1 MALSRSEIE
10 ILIKA
15 RNEAQGAFDNLSKQ
29 VSSVTGSATQATKAI
44 EGTGRATREAGNS
57 GQAASVAFGLLVE
70 RLARGL
76 VGAFGDT
83 IREANKLD
91 SGLIGLSSVAKAF
104 NQDVGAAQAAAKKLA
119 ADGLMSVGDAATG
132 LKNLLAAGFGLD
144 QAVTLMTRFKDSAA
158 FGRQGALSF
167 GEAIRGATEGIKNG
181 NSILVD
187 NAGVTKNL
195 SQMLTEAGYSA
206 QDLSKAGSDVN
217 VRMAIFNGILKETN
231 PQLGDAAKY
240 ADTAAGG
247 QAKWNSQIEIAQAK
261 IGKALQPALTSLLAA
276 LTPLVQTLGTMAPV
290 LVPLGAAIGAVVIPL
305 AAMRAAAALGIPSM
319 TALGTSITGAIAA
332 AGNQAAFGRTATAIT
347 GVGEA
352 AKTASVGVGM
362 LQRAVLVF
370 AAFEV
375 GQGIGK
381 LATQVQELGKESD
394 STGGK
399 IAAAFMKYT
408 GIGAVADSIQGITEA
423 VVTAADGTASLSE
436 QMDVIQKASEQAGR
450 QIISYSEAMSILA
463 AKTPPAEV
471 AMRNFWATLTK
482 APNLTPTLAQGE
494 ALMAQFDK
502 IGGAAK
508 ASADRVDG
516 WNSELNRVANA
527 GGLATLRKELDAG
540 ILTTKELSVQFG
552 IGEDA
557 IKFYEKKLKDAGE
570 AAKAHTKTQ
579 EEAKKK
585 ADDLRKANEDL
596 ADSLFDLG
604 VVTTATGQK
613 ALKDLIAPLSQA
625 GSTSTPAFQQA
636 LVDLL
641 PKLEELAKK
650 AAASG
655 VQVDGLAA
663 AMDRSKKAA
672 EDQVAPMIAWEN
684 SLPTLAL
691 EDLITGTQTWTAE
704 QEWAGVQAMN
714 TADAFKFFGISTR
727 KELQDTAAAAERHYR
742 SIVAAVGANAPEA
755 VRAYRGMIDAQKAA
769 TQEIPSLWQSDIFP
783 KVKGVIGTLT
793 DAINGSFAQMLLGAK
808 GFKAGFVD
816 IWESIKSA
824 IGNILNSILS
834 TFLNTFL
841 KGIMGALSG
850 QKGAISGAF
859 SSLFGGTGGAG
870 GILGGLF
877 GGMGGVPGAA
887 GSLIGPEAGT
897 GAGLLAGGGGG
908 GLLAGLGGGLM
919 AGGAGFGIGQLFQSL
934 FGGAGAKAGAGG
946 ALGGAATGALIGS
959 IMPGIGTLIG
969 GVLGGAAGLFGGLFG
984 QSAGMKTNDVR
995 DQFIGQFGESG
1006 TGQGSGFLNLASEL
1020 AKLSTASGGGEGG
1033 GTLFKNLIGA
1043 KTLADLEKAVTAVTL
1058 ALNGEEYA
1066 AINAK
1071 TATDDMADA
1080 DVAATNAADE
1090 RAIQLED
1097 EQQKLQDR
1105 YATAKEALET
1115 HFSEIRATIQGQIDS
1130 LSSEMSGLQN
1140 SIANEAPEE
1149 VMGVIESQTRA
1160 RIDELDKQ
1168 KDALQEHL
1176 GDVTIQEQAALEE
1189 LDRDTKIAGEAL
1201 AKNLGAGIDGLPAQ
1215 ADLVGKEI
1223 KDVLENVKIQI
1234 PIGFNW
1240 SVPNQFPAL
1249 PGPGEPG
1256 IPGAAGG
1263 VMAHQP
1269 GLVVFG
1275 EGGEHELG
1283 GPKSFFRD
1291 VLKSLG
1297 FSADGPGTAGRR
1309 ESNPV
1314 TIHNSLVLDGRILDR
1329 RIVQLV
1335 RKRMAAG
1342 EILVPARAVRTRVR

>member
-1 MALSRSEIE
+1 MALSKSEIE

-15 RNEAQGAFDNLSKQ
+15 RNEAQGAFDSLSKQ
-29 VSSVTGSATQATKAI
+29 VTAVTGGAGQATAGLDKVGKA
-44 EGTGRATREAGNS
+44 AKNAGAA
-57 GQAASVAFGLLVE
+57 GQGASVMFGMLAE

-76 VGAFGDT
+76 VGAIGDT
-83 IREANKLD
+83 ISAANKLD
-91 SGLIGLSSVAKAF
+91 SGLIGLASVAKAF
-104 NQDVGAAQAAAKKLA
+104 GNDADAAKEAAVRLA
-119 ADGLMSVGDAATG
+119 ADGLMGVGDAATS

-144 QAVTLMTRFKDSAA
+144 QAIVLMNRFKDSAA
-158 FGRQGALSF
+158 FGRQGSLEF

-195 SQMLTEAGYSA
+195 SQMLTEAGFSA
-206 QDLSKAGSDVN
+206 QDLSKASSDVN
-217 VRMAIFNGILKETN
+217 VRMAIYNGILKETN
-231 PQLGDAAKY
+231 PQLGDTARY
-240 ADTAAGG
+240 LDTAAGK
-247 QAKWNSQIEIAQAK
+247 QAAFSAQVTIAQQQ

-381 LATQVQELGKESD
+381 LVTQVQELGKESD

-636 LVDLL
+636 LIKLL
-641 PKLEELAKK
+641 PELEGLAKK

-655 VQVDGLAA
+655 IQVTGLAA
-663 AMDRSKKAA
+663 ALDRSKKAA

-684 SLPTLAL
+684 SLPTVAI

-704 QEWAGVQAMN
+704 QEWAGVQATK

-727 KELQDTAAAAERHYR
+727 DELAKTAAEAERSYGL
-742 SIVAAVGANAPEA
+742 IVASVGAAAPEA
-755 VRAYRGMIDAQKAA
+755 KRAYQAMIDAQKAA
-769 TQEIPSLWQSDIFP
+769 SRELPNVWQSEIFP
-783 KVKGVIGTLT
+783 KMKDVLVHLG
-793 DAINGSFAQMLLGAK
+793 DATNGAFAQMLLGAK
-808 GFKAGFVD
+808 GFKDGFVD
-816 IWESIKSA
+816 IWHSIKSA
-824 IGNILNSILS
+824 VGNILNSILS
-834 TFLNTFL
+834 VFLNTFL
-841 KGIMGALSG
+841 KGIMGAMSG
-850 QKGAISGAF
+850 QKGAFGASF
-859 SSLFGGTGGAG
+859 SSMFSGGTGGG
-870 GILGGLF
+870 FSLG
-877 GGMGGVPGAA
+877 
-887 GSLIGPEAGT
+887 
-897 GAGLLAGGGGG
+897 
-908 GLLAGLGGGLM
+908 
-919 AGGAGFGIGQLFQSL
+919 SL
-934 FGGAGAKAGAGG
+934 FGGAGGAGG
-946 ALGGAATGALIGS
+946 GLPGASGSVIGGPEFETGEMLKPGGGGGASGAQMAGGAMMAAGGVLSFIQARKSQSKLGQTVGGAMTGAGIGTM
-959 IMPGIGTLIG
+959 IMPGIGTAIGAGVGALGGLIASFIGGSKEKKANQSADQELKGIQEELLKTYGSLEKIKALGPAGASLAAAWGSKGTAGLAVFQDAVKGLNTQLEKTKALESDLAAAQGRQAELMSWNSVNQTAQKYGLTLETLGPKMQQLATTDAATALINDFEQLKAAGADVG
-969 GVLGGAAGLFGGLFG
+969 GVLVGMKDQISKIVQESIVYGTALPANMEPVIAELIRTGQLLDANGKAYTDISQVKFGDPVVSETEQIATSIGSLTEALKALITQMGGIAPAAGQAAGG
-984 QSAGMKTNDVR
+984 V
-995 DQFIGQFGESG
+995 
-1006 TGQGSGFLNLASEL
+1006 
-1020 AKLSTASGGGEGG
+1020 EGAFRG
-1033 GTLFKNLIGA
+1033 VHIKIPV
-1043 KTLADLEKAVTAVTL
+1043 D
-1058 ALNGEEYA
+1058 Y
-1066 AINAK
+1066 
-1071 TATDDMADA
+1071 
-1080 DVAATNAADE
+1080 DVAD
-1090 RAIQLED
+1090 
-1097 EQQKLQDR
+1097 
-1105 YATAKEALET
+1105 
-1115 HFSEIRATIQGQIDS
+1115 F
-1130 LSSEMSGLQN
+1130 
-1140 SIANEAPEE
+1140 P
-1149 VMGVIESQTRA
+1149 
-1160 RIDELDKQ
+1160 
-1168 KDALQEHL
+1168 
-1176 GDVTIQEQAALEE
+1176 
-1189 LDRDTKIAGEAL
+1189 
-1201 AKNLGAGIDGLPAQ
+1201 GLPS
-1215 ADLVGKEI
+1215 
-1223 KDVLENVKIQI
+1223 
-1234 PIGFNW
+1234 P
-1240 SVPNQFPAL
+1240 
-1249 PGPGEPG
+1249 EP
-1256 IPGAAGG
+1256 PGAAGG
-1263 VMAHQP
+1263 IMTGQP
-1269 GLVVFG
+1269 NLVLFG
-1275 EGGEHELG
+1275 EGGETELG

-1291 VLKSLG
+1291 VFASLG
-1297 FSADGPGTAGRR
+1297 LEDRGRSQGSDQAPISIGPFNITAMSSSDLKGAIERDVI
-1309 ESNPV
+1309 PP
-1314 TIHNSLVLDGRILDR
+1314 ILDALRVNR
-1329 RIVQLV
+1329 RGSLTDM
-1335 RKRMAAG
+1335 KS
-1342 EILVPARAVRTRVR
+1342 ILGVA